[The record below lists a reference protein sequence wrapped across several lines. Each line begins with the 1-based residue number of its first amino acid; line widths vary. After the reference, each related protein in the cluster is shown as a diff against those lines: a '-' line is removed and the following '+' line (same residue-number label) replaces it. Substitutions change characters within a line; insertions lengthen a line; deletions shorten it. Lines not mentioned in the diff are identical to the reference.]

1 MDLENAAVLRYWT
14 TERKRNFLNGKKLM
28 LLPWEAPELLVE
40 LDLMNP
46 EGSLTRSQTKKL
58 FQVNHMLGLLKPHLT
73 KLAKN
78 HPVVRIC
85 EAACGHSYVSLLLAW
100 YFHRIEAHPAQILGM
115 DANPKVIERSR
126 IRAKALGL
134 DSIIRFEQ
142 QGLEAFD
149 WKQAFLQ
156 QFPER
161 AAEADKARP
170 NLFVALHAC
179 DSLSCRAIHHAI
191 QLNAD
196 VVAIAP
202 CCQAELAH
210 QWKEKAAEF
219 REHPLNAVVHSPQLR
234 RSLASD
240 YTDTLRL
247 LLLRS
252 LGYQA
257 DAIEFVPSE
266 HTPKNR
272 LLIGSRHQRFERKSF
287 EQYRLLK
294 ASLGDVSVTL
304 ETLLGPTLAQTFGPQ
319 AEEPAAYH

>member
-1 MDLENAAVLRYWT
+1 MIGENAAALRYWT

-28 LLPWEAPELLVE
+28 LLPWEAPELLIA

-58 FQVNHMLGLLKPHLT
+58 FQVNHMLGLLKPYLS

-78 HPVVRIC
+78 HPLVRIC

-100 YFHRIEAHPAQILGM
+100 YFRRIEPHPAIILGM

-134 DSIIRFEQ
+134 DDMIRFEE

-149 WKQAFLQ
+149 WKQGLAR

-161 AAEADKARP
+161 VDDIDRSRP
-170 NLFVALHAC
+170 HLFVALHAC
-179 DSLSCRAIHHAI
+179 DSLSCRAIHHAV
-191 QLNAD
+191 QLSAD

-210 QWKEKAAEF
+210 QWKDKAAEF
-219 REHPLNAVVHSPQLR
+219 QEHPLNPIVHSPQLR

-247 LLLRS
+247 LLMRAV
-252 LGYQA
+252 GYQA

-272 LLIGSRHQRFERKSF
+272 LLIGSRHQRFDKKSF
-287 EQYRLLK
+287 DQYQLLK
-294 ASLGDVSVTL
+294 ASLGDITVTL
-304 ETLLGPTLAQTFGPQ
+304 EALMAPTLDSLFGSPQ
-319 AEEPAAYH
+319 ESTILYH